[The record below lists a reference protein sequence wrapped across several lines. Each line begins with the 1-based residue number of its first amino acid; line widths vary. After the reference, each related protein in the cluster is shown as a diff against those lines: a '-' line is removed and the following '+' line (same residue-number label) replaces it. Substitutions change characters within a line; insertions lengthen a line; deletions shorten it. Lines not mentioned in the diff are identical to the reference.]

1 MNGTA
6 MKVDWRHTLNKNQ
19 NPTII
24 AVGFHPFHEW
34 NGNEGGLAPYVE

>member
-6 MKVDWRHTLNKNQ
+6 MKVYWRPMLNKNQ

-34 NGNEGGLAPYVE
+34 NGNEG